1 MRIAVIISLVFV
13 LASCMHNEVE
23 STVSIERLRV
33 RAERHHR
40 AHEFEQSIELYE
52 ELARVIPLSQSDNY
66 RLGQAYYFTEQYEKA
81 DLTFAKIQA
90 KSPKAG
96 VSLLWRA
103 RSKAA
108 IDSTAINGLALQHYK
123 ELVDDP
129 SIESRTRADVHE
141 ACMYLSYYYFQR
153 NDYAQVKAYL
163 KKLIALYSDD
173 DPVVEDVRS
182 LLMLVEQKK

>member
-33 RAERHHR
+33 RAEQHHR

-52 ELARVIPLSQSDNY
+52 ELARAIPLSQSENC

-90 KSPKAG
+90 KSPNTA
-96 VSLLWRA
+96 LLWRA

-108 IDSTAINGLALQHYK
+108 IDSATVHGLAFQHYK
-123 ELVDDP
+123 DLADDL
-129 SIESRTRADVHE
+129 SIKSRNKADVHE

-153 NDYAQVKAYL
+153 NDYAQAKVLAQ
-163 KKLIALYSDD
+163 ID
-173 DPVVEDVRS
+173 DP
-182 LLMLVEQKK
+182 LF